1 MPQFGRDDPSYDIAD
16 LRDYDLPPE
25 APALAQGLFRF
36 NGINLRHCVIENGA
50 TDWLRHVDSDALFQV
65 LDGELLVDL
74 RLPDDAGIR
83 NIVVKAGQVISIHA
97 GVEHRTY
104 SHGRAVLLVM
114 DALAA

>member
-1 MPQFGRDDPSYDIAD
+1 MSQFGRDDPSYDIAD

-36 NGINLRHCVIENGA
+36 NGINLRHCVMEDDEA
-50 TDWLRHVDSDALFQV
+50 DWLRHADSDALFQV

-83 NIVVKAGQVISIHA
+83 NIVVKTGQVISIHA
-97 GVEHRTY
+97 GVEHRAY
-104 SHGRAVLLVM
+104 SRGRAVVLIMDSLV
-114 DALAA
+114 A